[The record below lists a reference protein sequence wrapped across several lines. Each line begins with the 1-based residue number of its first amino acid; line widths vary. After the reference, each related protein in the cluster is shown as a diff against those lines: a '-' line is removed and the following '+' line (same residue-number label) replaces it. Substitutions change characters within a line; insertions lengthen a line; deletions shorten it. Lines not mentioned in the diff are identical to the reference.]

1 MFVNYYGGIYVASK
15 IDRIRVAAVG
25 NMGKVCW
32 TRSGAIGIGLAL
44 VIFYMSFNVGPE
56 FLAPQIRA
64 SLQEYYRNSTGSPTN
79 VDVDDPALQV
89 LIDGLRDATKRVK
102 SLPALSDD
110 HHPNLR
116 RWRSQHPCESRG
128 ELQPLYDGRKFVAGY
143 QPGAGWTKVLEEY
156 EALHRKCIQS
166 VGDSLNDYFLS
177 GNTSTG
183 CQFLVADALDF
194 GLGNRLLTVA
204 SASLYAI
211 LTHRILLVP
220 TSTRLP
226 DLMCEP
232 FVGSSWRVESE
243 GVFTPADSHPQLWTS
258 TNTLLHKIDLTQT
271 IAGGDEFGNSSG
283 GSEEFVSNSTYASR
297 GEDGAWHP
305 VDRFFCDTEQAYVKS
320 KVTWVY
326 LTGCHYFLPNLFTV
340 PSFRPALERLF
351 PDHKMALTTVMRS
364 LMLPSDPV
372 WRQVKEANDVH
383 FNQRVNTDEFSHRI
397 GIQVRYVGGKDQ
409 YEKFNEFVNTR
420 IVNCLIENA
429 ILQLPPNSS
438 HNNNNVTLTTSSTS
452 EVKYNVAEAADGH
465 SRRQSTVF
473 IASLHDG
480 LLKHLK
486 SMYNSST
493 SAGSDDDDDDDG
505 HPRHLL
511 ESTSVA
517 NSVRVVQLTHGEEQK
532 SGLDEDQGALAEILL
547 LSFSDDLFVTPSSTF
562 GGIAQV
568 YGGLIPWFIDY
579 DPSSNNSCFHGQTVD
594 ICFSRSLEMFT
605 CPYDTHSFT
614 GKRLADVMP
623 YIKECPAIETPHPP
637 GFQIVN

>member
-1 MFVNYYGGIYVASK
+1 
-15 IDRIRVAAVG
+15 
-25 NMGKVCW
+25 MGKVCW
-32 TRSGAIGIGLAL
+32 TRSGAICIGLAFL
-44 VIFYMSFNVGPE
+44 IFYMSFNVGPE
-56 FLAPQIRA
+56 FLAPQISST
-64 SLQEYYRNSTGSPTN
+64 SLQEYLNSTVDSPTN

-89 LIDGLRDATKRVK
+89 LLDGLRDATKRVK
-102 SLPALSDD
+102 SPPALSDD
-110 HHPNLR
+110 HHDPNLR
-116 RWRSQHPCESRG
+116 RWRSQHPCQSRG
-128 ELQPLYDGRKFVAGY
+128 ELQPLYDRRKFVAGY

-166 VGDSLNDYFLS
+166 VGDNLNDYFLT

-211 LTHRILLVP
+211 LTHRVLLVP

-243 GVFTPADSHPQLWTS
+243 GVFTPADKHPQLWTS
-258 TNTLLHKIDLTQT
+258 TNTLLHKVDLTQT
-271 IAGGDEFGNSSG
+271 AGGDEFRNSSSDS
-283 GSEEFVSNSTYASR
+283 SEEFVSKTYASR

-340 PSFRPALERLF
+340 PSFRPTLERLF

-372 WRQVKEANDVH
+372 WRQVKEADDVH
-383 FNQRVNTDEFSHRI
+383 FNRRVNSEFSHRI

-409 YEKFNEFVNTR
+409 YEKLNEFVNTR

-438 HNNNNVTLTTSSTS
+438 HNNDTTSSTS
-452 EVKYNVAEAADGH
+452 EAKYNVAEVEDDH

-486 SMYNSST
+486 SIYNSST
-493 SAGSDDDDDDDG
+493 SAGSDDDDG
-505 HPRHLL
+505 HSRHML

-517 NSVRVVQLTHGEEQK
+517 NNPVRVVQLTHGEEQK

-579 DPSSNNSCFHGQTVD
+579 DPASNNSCFHGQTVD
-594 ICFSRSLEMFT
+594 ICFSRSSEMFT
-605 CPYDTHSFT
+605 CPYDTHSFN

>member
-1 MFVNYYGGIYVASK
+1 MVYIFE
-15 IDRIRVAAVG
+15 DRIRVATVS
-25 NMGKVCW
+25 NMGKVFW
-32 TRSGAIGIGLAL
+32 TRIGAICVGLAL
-44 VIFYMSFNVGPE
+44 LIFYMSYNVGPKL
-56 FLAPQIRA
+56 LAPQIST
-64 SLQEYYRNSTGSPTN
+64 SLQEYLHSTDSSTN

-89 LIDGLRDATKRVK
+89 LIDGLRDATNRVN
-102 SLPALSDD
+102 SPPAMSDH

-116 RWRSQHPCESRG
+116 RWRSQHPCQSRG
-128 ELQPLYDGRKFVAGY
+128 ELQPLYDRRKFVAGY

-166 VGDSLNDYFLS
+166 VGGNLNEYFLT

-183 CQFLVADALDF
+183 CQFLIADALDF

-204 SASLYAI
+204 SASIYAI

-243 GVFTPADSHPQLWTS
+243 GVFTPADNHPQLWTS

-271 IAGGDEFGNSSG
+271 AGGDELRNSSD
-283 GSEEFVSNSTYASR
+283 SEEFVSNTYASR

-305 VDRFFCDTEQAYVKS
+305 VDRFFCDTEQGYVKS

-340 PSFRPALERLF
+340 PSFRPTLERLF

-372 WRQVKEANDVH
+372 WRHVKEADDVH
-383 FNQRVNTDEFSHRI
+383 FNQRVHNEFSHRI

-429 ILQLPPNSS
+429 ILQLPLNSS
-438 HNNNNVTLTTSSTS
+438 HINDSVTTSSTS
-452 EVKYNVAEAADGH
+452 EVNNNVAEVEDDH

-473 IASLHDG
+473 IASLYDG

-493 SAGSDDDDDDDG
+493 SARFDEDDDG
-505 HPRHLL
+505 HHHHLL

-517 NSVRVVQLTHGEEQK
+517 NPVRVVQLTHGEEQK

-605 CPYDTHSFT
+605 CPYDTHSSN
-614 GKRLADVMP
+614 GRRLVDVMP

>member
-1 MFVNYYGGIYVASK
+1 MVYSFEDK
-15 IDRIRVAAVG
+15 IRD
-25 NMGKVCW
+25 MGKLCW
-32 TRSGAIGIGLAL
+32 TRSSAIGVGLAFL
-44 VIFYMSFNVGPE
+44 IFYMSFNVGPE
-56 FLAPQIRA
+56 FLAPQISA
-64 SLQEYYRNSTGSPTN
+64 SLQEYFHSTDSSTN

-89 LIDGLRDATKRVK
+89 LIDGLRDATKRVI
-102 SLPALSDD
+102 SPPAMSVV

-116 RWRSQHPCESRG
+116 RWRSQHPCQSRG
-128 ELQPLYDGRKFVAGY
+128 ELQPLYDRRKFVAGY
-143 QPGAGWTKVLEEY
+143 QPGAGWTRILEEY

-166 VGDSLNDYFLS
+166 VGDNLNEYFLT

-183 CQFLVADALDF
+183 CQFLVADALNF
-194 GLGNRLLTVA
+194 GLSNRLLTVA
-204 SASLYAI
+204 SASMYAI
-211 LTHRILLVP
+211 LTHRVLLVP

-232 FVGSSWRVESE
+232 FVGSSWRVESK
-243 GVFTPADSHPQLWTS
+243 GVFTPAGNHPQLWTS
-258 TNTLLHKIDLTQT
+258 TNTLLHKIDLAQT
-271 IAGGDEFGNSSG
+271 AGGDEFRNASD
-283 GSEEFVSNSTYASR
+283 SEEFVSNTYASR

-305 VDRFFCDTEQAYVKS
+305 VDRFFCDTEQGYVKS

-340 PSFRPALERLF
+340 PSFRPTLERLF

-372 WRQVKEANDVH
+372 WSRVKEADDVH
-383 FNQRVNTDEFSHRI
+383 FNQRVNNEFSHRV
-397 GIQVRYVGGKDQ
+397 GIQVRYIDGKDH
-409 YEKFNEFVNTR
+409 YDKFNEFVNTR

-438 HNNNNVTLTTSSTS
+438 HNNDTVTSSSTS
-452 EVKYNVAEAADGH
+452 EVKHNVAELEDDHA
-465 SRRQSTVF
+465 RRQSTVF
-473 IASLHDG
+473 IASLYDG

-486 SMYNSST
+486 SMYNPST
-493 SAGSDDDDDDDG
+493 SAGSDDDDD
-505 HPRHLL
+505 HHLL

-517 NSVRVVQLTHGEEQK
+517 TPVRVVQLTHGEKQK
-532 SGLDEDQGALAEILL
+532 SGLDEDRGALVEILL

-579 DPSSNNSCFHGQTVD
+579 DPSSNNSCFRGQTVD

-605 CPYDTHSFT
+605 CPYDTHSFN

-623 YIKECPAIETPHPP
+623 YIKECPAIETRHPP